1 MNKQCSWC
9 DKPATS
15 KQELENPNEDIFEH
29 YACDEHVSNFDDY
42 EGEVNELETDPKSV
56 WDLLE
61 EAPGGCDAVASL
73 YQWSTNYDCGK
84 GPFTLFIDLI
94 GWSEDNIG
102 NTIYDYRSLQRK
114 LGFVELSK
122 LADALTAYADRSHD
136 VSDYVSALLEAE
148 AR

>member
-1 MNKQCSWC
+1 MTVNKCQRCHREIWRASDNGEWIDC
-9 DKPATS
+9 WSEPSCPTG
-15 KQELENPNEDIFEH
+15 ENHAGD
-29 YACDEHVSNFDDY
+29 VS
-42 EGEVNELETDPKSV
+42 EIETEPMDV
-56 WDLLE
+56 WQLLE
-61 EAPGGCDAVASL
+61 DAPSGCDAVASL

-102 NTIYDYRSLQRK
+102 STIYPYSDLQGSL
-114 LGFVELSK
+114 GYVELDK
-122 LADALTAYADRSHD
+122 LADALTAYADRPHD